1 MRGDLCVKLLWLL
14 FDGMLVSIELFVLTL
29 IFALPLGLII
39 SLGRRSKNI
48 IISGITGIYISI
60 MRGTPLMLQLVV
72 VYFGPYY
79 IFERTFDRFSA
90 AVLALVLNYAAY
102 FAEIYRGGIDSIPKG
117 QYEAGEVLGFTKM
130 QVFFKI
136 ILPQVV
142 KSILPAISNEVI
154 TLVKDTA
161 LVTVI
166 GIAEMF
172 KAAQTESSRILSVK
186 PLFIAGAFYYVM
198 NLIVAKLFAFAE
210 KKLNYYR

>member
-1 MRGDLCVKLLWLL
+1 MKLLWLL

-102 FAEIYRGGIDSIPKG
+102 FAEIYRGGIDSI
-117 QYEAGEVLGFTKM
+117 
-130 QVFFKI
+130 
-136 ILPQVV
+136 
-142 KSILPAISNEVI
+142 
-154 TLVKDTA
+154 
-161 LVTVI
+161 
-166 GIAEMF
+166 
-172 KAAQTESSRILSVK
+172 
-186 PLFIAGAFYYVM
+186 
-198 NLIVAKLFAFAE
+198 
-210 KKLNYYR
+210 